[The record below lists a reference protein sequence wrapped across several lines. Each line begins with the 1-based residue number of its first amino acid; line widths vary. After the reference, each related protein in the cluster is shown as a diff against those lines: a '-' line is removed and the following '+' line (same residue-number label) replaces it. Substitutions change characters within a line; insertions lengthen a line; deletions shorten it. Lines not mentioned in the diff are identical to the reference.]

1 MSLGSLHS
9 AALSLLDVLACDHG
23 GRWVARKEVE
33 QVLQMHERTAY
44 RAWMRLQQFRLVE
57 LRPSN
62 YRPAVRATPLGQ
74 RFIAAQYEERRE
86 RSAS

>member
-9 AALSLLDVLACDHG
+9 AALSLLDVLVCDHG
-23 GRWVARKEVE
+23 GSWVARKQVD
-33 QVLQMHERTAY
+33 QVLQMQERTAY
-44 RAWMRLQQFRLVE
+44 RGWMRLHDFRLVE
-57 LRPSN
+57 LRPSK